1 MTNFKITN
9 VITSE
14 EVVLETKK
22 SVADF
27 ITAANITDNS
37 VKTIEKKISKAIK
50 TGEVLYETF
59 KIEEIKEE
67 ENMKNHEENIL
78 EGLNEF
84 VAQEVEPQ
92 SEFVKDENA
101 GQVAVLNDENEVV
114 YDNPAELQVPSVNE
128 VEQQTED
135 TPVENKD
142 DVIEDA
148 AVPTIEEIEEVPVV
162 EDEHVAEEQTEE
174 KKGHKGKKEKSEKD
188 DEQKENKRRV
198 GKGVIAYKNG
208 EEFMR
213 FPSIKATAQHFKE
226 MLGIKH
232 MPFTPIMKS
241 IRMGIDWN
249 EYSFKH
255 ENDEDLYIPEP
266 LKKKIEESKKQS
278 QETPVVE
285 NKDEQP
291 TAQQDE
297 VIEEI
302 VEEIVEEEIKEAQ

>member
-9 VITSE
+9 VTTSE
-14 EVVLETKK
+14 VEVFETKK

-27 ITAANITDNS
+27 IASSNVTDNS
-37 VKTIEKKISKAIK
+37 VKTIEKKINKAIK
-50 TGEVLYETF
+50 SGEILYKTF

-67 ENMKNHEENIL
+67 ENMNNHEEIVL
-78 EGLNEF
+78 EG
-84 VAQEVEPQ
+84 VAQEVENQ
-92 SEFVKDENA
+92 SEVS
-101 GQVAVLNDENEVV
+101 VVSNDENEIV
-114 YDNPAELQVPSVNE
+114 YDNPENLQIQSVNE

-135 TPVENKD
+135 TVVENKD
-142 DVIEDA
+142 DVIEDTVV
-148 AVPTIEEIEEVPVV
+148 VPTVEEIEEVPVV
-162 EDEHVAEEQTEE
+162 EDEPTNEKQTEE
-174 KKGHKGKKEKSEKD
+174 KKGRKGKKAKSEKD
-188 DEQKENKRRV
+188 DEQKENKRRI

-226 MLGIKH
+226 MLGLKH

-241 IRMGIDWN
+241 IRLGIDWN

-255 ENDEDLYIPEP
+255 ENEEDLYIPEP

-278 QETPVVE
+278 QEMSVVE

-291 TAQQDE
+291 ANQQDE
-297 VIEEI
+297 SIEEI
-302 VEEIVEEEIKEAQ
+302 VEEIVEEEIVEAQ

>member
-9 VITSE
+9 IVTSE
-14 EVVLETKK
+14 EVFLKTKK
-22 SVADF
+22 SVVDF
-27 ITAANITDNS
+27 IASTNVTDNS
-37 VKTIEKKISKAIK
+37 VKTIEKKINKAIK
-50 TGEVLYETF
+50 SGEILYETF

-67 ENMKNHEENIL
+67 ENMNNHEGIVL
-78 EGLNEF
+78 EGT
-84 VAQEVEPQ
+84 AQEVGNK
-92 SEFVKDENA
+92 SEVS
-101 GQVAVLNDENEVV
+101 AVSNNENEIV
-114 YDNPAELQVPSVNE
+114 YDNPKNLQIQSINE

-135 TPVENKD
+135 NVVENKD

-148 AVPTIEEIEEVPVV
+148 TIVPTTEEIEEVPVV
-162 EDEHVAEEQTEE
+162 EDEPTNENKTEE
-174 KKGHKGKKEKSEKD
+174 KKGRKGKKAKSEKD
-188 DEQKENKRRV
+188 GEQKENKRRI

-226 MLGIKH
+226 MLGLKH

-241 IRMGIDWN
+241 IRLGIDWN

-255 ENDEDLYIPEP
+255 ENDEDLYIPES

-278 QETPVVE
+278 QEKPAVE
-285 NKDEQP
+285 SKNEQP
-291 TAQQDE
+291 TVEQKDK